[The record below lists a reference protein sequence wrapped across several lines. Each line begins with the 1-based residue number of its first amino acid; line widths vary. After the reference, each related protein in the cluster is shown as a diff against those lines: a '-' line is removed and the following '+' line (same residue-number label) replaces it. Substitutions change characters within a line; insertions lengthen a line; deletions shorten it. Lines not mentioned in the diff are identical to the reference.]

1 VEESLAVAPVLVA
14 EALARAAGVAGE
26 RAAAVHF
33 PWVYQAVAR
42 EEVATAGLVLPLAG
56 LKERAE
62 RLILV
67 GRAAEALA
75 AVEVQAAAEAQAVV
89 EAPAAV
95 EAAEAGGSAQGAEAL
110 EGEEDLGLE
119 EPVLEAVQVV
129 VEDSALEEAVRAV
142 APEVAADLARR
153 AVPGLEDLLGEGM
166 NERPEN
172 G

>member
-1 VEESLAVAPVLVA
+1 VEEADKVAALDSGKEEESLAVAPGLVA

-33 PWVYQAVAR
+33 HWVYPAVAR
-42 EEVATAGLVLPLAG
+42 EEVATAGLALPLAD
-56 LKERAE
+56 LKELAE

-75 AVEVQAAAEAQAVV
+75 AVEAQAAAEAQAVV

-95 EAAEAGGSAQGAEAL
+95 EVAEEGGSAQGAEAL
-110 EGEEDLGLE
+110 EEADL
-119 EPVLEAVQVV
+119 
-129 VEDSALEEAVRAV
+129 ALEEAVRAV
-142 APEVAADLARR
+142 ALEGAADLARR

-166 NERPEN
+166 NARPEN